1 MLLILIVRNFAPDLN
16 KSFPFGKYNCNR
28 NLNIKNMSVMVK
40 NACLLADRI
49 NNLEESATLA
59 MSKKSRELAALG
71 HKVINLSIGEP
82 DFKTPKHICEA
93 AKDAIDQGFHSYTPV
108 AGIPELRKVI
118 AEKFNRDNHL
128 DWKAENVIVSTGA
141 KHSLANALAVMV
153 NPGDEVI
160 IFAPYWVSY
169 SELVKLAEGTSVI
182 VEGAFDNDFKVTAEQ
197 FEAAIT
203 DKTKV
208 VMFASPNNPT
218 GSVYSEAELRA
229 IGKVVEKYPN
239 IFVLADEIYEYI
251 NFREE
256 GHFSIGSIPS
266 IKERVITVNGMAK
279 GFAMTGWRIGFIG
292 ASKWIVDGIE
302 KLQGQV
308 TSGTNHIAQRA
319 SMVAWNDMT
328 APETM
333 KKAYL
338 LRRDLVIG
346 LLKEIPGFKVNVP
359 EGAFYAFPD
368 ISAYFGTTDGETN
381 INNSDDLSLWLLEK
395 AFVATVSGTSFGAP
409 NCIRISTAAS
419 EESLKEAISRIK
431 TAVATLK

>member
-1 MLLILIVRNFAPDLN
+1 
-16 KSFPFGKYNCNR
+16 
-28 NLNIKNMSVMVK
+28 MVETS
-40 NACLLADRI
+40 NLLADRI

-59 MSKKSRELAALG
+59 MSKKSRELAAQG

-93 AKDAIDQGFHSYTPV
+93 AKQAIDNGFHAYTPV
-108 AGIPELRKVI
+108 AGIPELRKAI
-118 AEKFNRDNHL
+118 AEKFKRDNNI
-128 DWKAENVIVSTGA
+128 DWKPENVIVSTGA

-169 SELVKLAEGTSVI
+169 SEMVKLVEGTSVI
-182 VEGAFDNDFKVTAEQ
+182 LEGAFDNDFKVTPEQ
-197 FEAAIT
+197 LEAAIT

-208 VMFASPNNPT
+208 IMYASPNNPT

-229 IGKVVEKYPN
+229 IAAVIEKHEN

-256 GHFSIGSIPS
+256 GHFSMGSIPA

-279 GFAMTGWRIGFIG
+279 GFAMTGWRIGFVG
-292 ASKWIVDGIE
+292 AAKWIVDGID

-308 TSGTNHIAQRA
+308 TSGTNSIAQRA
-319 SMVAWNDMT
+319 SVVAWDDMT

-333 KKAYL
+333 KRAYL
-338 LRRDLVIG
+338 VRRDLVIG

-368 ISAYFGTTDGETN
+368 VSYYFGKTDGEVT
-381 INNSDDLSLWLLEK
+381 INNSDDLSMWLLEK
-395 AFVATVSGTSFGAP
+395 VFVATVGGGSFGAP

-419 EESLKEAISRIK
+419 DEVLKEAVARIK
-431 TAVATLK
+431 SAVDTLK

>member
-1 MLLILIVRNFAPDLN
+1 
-16 KSFPFGKYNCNR
+16 
-28 NLNIKNMSVMVK
+28 MVETS
-40 NACLLADRI
+40 NLLADRI

-59 MSKKSRELAALG
+59 MSKKSRELAAQG

-93 AKDAIDQGFHSYTPV
+93 AKQAIDNGFHAYTPV
-108 AGIPELRKVI
+108 AGIPELRKAI
-118 AEKFNRDNHL
+118 AEKFKRDNNI
-128 DWKAENVIVSTGA
+128 DWKPENVIVSTGA

-169 SELVKLAEGTSVI
+169 SEMVKLAEGTSVI
-182 VEGAFDNDFKVTAEQ
+182 LEGAFDNDFKVTPEQ
-197 FEAAIT
+197 LEAAIT

-208 VMFASPNNPT
+208 IMYASPNNPT

-229 IGKVVEKYPN
+229 IAAVIEKHEN

-256 GHFSIGSIPS
+256 GHFSMGSIPA

-279 GFAMTGWRIGFIG
+279 GFAMTGWRIGFVG
-292 ASKWIVDGIE
+292 AAKWIVDGID

-308 TSGTNHIAQRA
+308 TSGTNSIAQRA
-319 SMVAWNDMT
+319 SVVAWDDMT

-333 KKAYL
+333 KRAYL
-338 LRRDLVIG
+338 VRRDLVIG

-368 ISAYFGTTDGETN
+368 VSYYFGKTDGEVT
-381 INNSDDLSLWLLEK
+381 INNSDDLSMWLLEK
-395 AFVATVSGTSFGAP
+395 VFVATVGGGSFGAP

-419 EESLKEAISRIK
+419 DEVLKEAVARIK
-431 TAVATLK
+431 SAVDTLK